1 MAAIAAGVGLLVV
14 CGSSSAA
21 AMMMGGKEKEDPV
34 VATKDA
40 DSDDSDDDSDSGGS
54 GTTTEPYADW
64 RVEEGHDYPGNDIFH
79 YWPGGDIKATK
90 EVCLDKCEGMS
101 NCKLVT
107 FNNEK
112 TLCWGKSTT
121 GGRAHGDRNNYFKDG
136 GDWVVEEGH
145 DYPGNDIFH
154 YWPGGDIKAT
164 KEVCLDKCEG
174 MSNCKLV
181 TFNNEKTLCWGKST
195 TGGRAHG
202 DRNNYFKP

>member
-1 MAAIAAGVGLLVV
+1 MPMIAAGVGLLVV
-14 CGSSSAA
+14 CSSSSAA

-34 VATKDA
+34 VATKDV

-64 RVEEGHDYPGNDIFH
+64 RVEEGHDYPDNDIFH
-79 YWPGGDIKATK
+79 YHPNSTTKASK
-90 EVCLDKCEGMS
+90 EVCLDKC
-101 NCKLVT
+101 
-107 FNNEK
+107 
-112 TLCWGKSTT
+112 
-121 GGRAHGDRNNYFKDG
+121 DD
-136 GDWVVEEGH
+136 
-145 DYPGNDIFH
+145 
-154 YWPGGDIKAT
+154 
-164 KEVCLDKCEG
+164 

>member
-1 MAAIAAGVGLLVV
+1 MAAIAAGVGFLVV

-34 VATKDA
+34 VATKDV
-40 DSDDSDDDSDSGGS
+40 DSDDSDSGGS

-121 GGRAHGDRNNYFKDG
+121 GGRAHGDRNNYFK
-136 GDWVVEEGH
+136 
-145 DYPGNDIFH
+145 P
-154 YWPGGDIKAT
+154 
-164 KEVCLDKCEG
+164 
-174 MSNCKLV
+174 
-181 TFNNEKTLCWGKST
+181 
-195 TGGRAHG
+195 
-202 DRNNYFKP
+202 